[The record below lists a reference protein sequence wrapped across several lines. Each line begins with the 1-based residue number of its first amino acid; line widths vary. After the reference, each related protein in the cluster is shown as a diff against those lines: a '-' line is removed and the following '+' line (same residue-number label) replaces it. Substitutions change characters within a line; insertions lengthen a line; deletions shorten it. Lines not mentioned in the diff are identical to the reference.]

1 MQHRSTHNRMEI
13 ALRSTDRMARDT
25 NERSPGQ
32 PEPNHEEL
40 TRLVDQ
46 LMQSPAYRIAYEDP
60 DFLKEDALRPVRLQL
75 ELLKPEMLLRQL
87 QIRSTIVVFGSA
99 RILPPEKAELQRA
112 AAEKALASHP
122 GEKEYEL
129 AHQRAQRKVVLSR
142 YYDEARKF
150 SRTVSTL
157 FKQADRRDFVVVTG
171 GGPGIMEAANRG
183 AHDVQALSAGFNIT
197 LPREQE
203 PNPYTSPEL
212 CFQFHYFAMRKMHF
226 LMRAVA
232 LVAFPGGFG
241 TLDELFEALTLVQTQ
256 KVGSMPIVLV
266 GHEFWSQLINFDL
279 LVAEGVISPED
290 MMLFT
295 IVETAEEAVQHIYDY
310 YGRTPPDIS

>member
-1 MQHRSTHNRMEI
+1 
-13 ALRSTDRMARDT
+13 MADDT
-25 NERSPGQ
+25 NERFPER
-32 PEPNHEEL
+32 PEPNHDERQQLISEL
-40 TRLVDQ
+40 KD
-46 LMQSPAYRIAYEDP
+46 SPAYRIAFEDA
-60 DFLKEDALRPVRLQL
+60 DFLKEEVLRPIRLQL
-75 ELLKPEMLLRQL
+75 ELLKPEMLLRRL
-87 QIRSTIVVFGSA
+87 KIRSTIVVFGSA
-99 RILPPEKAELQRA
+99 RILPRDKAVAHRDA
-112 AAEKALASHP
+112 AARAAEKKPDDRDLTRALARAERHVLLS
-122 GEKEYEL
+122 KYYE
-129 AHQRAQRKVVLSR
+129 
-142 YYDEARKF
+142 EARKF
-150 SRTVSTL
+150 SRIVSTL

-183 AHDVQALSAGFNIT
+183 AHDVQAVSAGFNIT
-197 LPREQE
+197 LPMEQE
-203 PNPYTSPEL
+203 PNPYMSPEL

-266 GHEFWSQLINFDL
+266 GREYWSQLIDFEL
-279 LVAEGVISPED
+279 MVAEGVISPED

-310 YGRTPPDIS
+310 YGRNVPAI